1 MEKAKAGSPLTEEE
15 IDVFVFDS
23 IIAQNAYPTPIGFMK
38 FPKSV
43 CLSVNECFVHG
54 IPSLRTLEEGD
65 KLNIDVSIY
74 SEGYHGDN
82 NLTLFYGTPSHPI
95 KQTIVDVTKE
105 ALYAAISICG
115 PGVPFR
121 EIGKTIQSIA
131 TKNRLHVC
139 PHFMGH
145 GIGNL
150 LHMPPPVLHF
160 GIGEVI

>member
-95 KQTIVDVTKE
+95 KQTIVDAHLVRSYLNLRSRST
-105 ALYAAISICG
+105 L
-115 PGVPFR
+115 PR
-121 EIGKTIQSIA
+121 
-131 TKNRLHVC
+131 NRQNNSEHC
-139 PHFMGH
+139 HQK
-145 GIGNL
+145 
-150 LHMPPPVLHF
+150 
-160 GIGEVI
+160 